1 MTYFSVKIFD
11 AELKTTLYRTGLM
24 ITDPFEDHPQDP
36 NQAIA
41 RKTIYLNFM
50 VTPEGYLNLSQL
62 ARDPDST
69 KW

>member
-1 MTYFSVKIFD
+1 
-11 AELKTTLYRTGLM
+11 M